1 MKRIVGVICVVLM
14 ASVGVSLAA
23 GATAPGN
30 AWLVPKA
37 ERMLKS
43 KVEVGLPVA
52 EKALLE
58 AELRKSVALFNGLQ
72 MWALDAGDENAWWT
86 YGAYANRYEHALRV
100 VDSGLRIEV
109 ANCAGSGRSLQP
121 GRYGRFHC
129 LATSEALS
137 IPSATLEYSAGS
149 ALPTV
154 IEGEA
159 RIVGPYFTQLKV
171 RVTGK
176 ATFAYE

>member
-1 MKRIVGVICVVLM
+1 MKRIVGVICVVLT
-14 ASVGVSLAA
+14 ATVGVSLAA
-23 GATAPGN
+23 GATSPGN

-43 KVEVGLPVA
+43 NAEVGLPVA
-52 EKALLE
+52 EKAVLE
-58 AELRKSVALFNGLQ
+58 SELRQRVAMFNGLQ

-86 YGAYANRYEHALRV
+86 YGVYANRYEHALRV

-129 LATSEALS
+129 LATSRGTEHPL
-137 IPSATLEYSAGS
+137 GH
-149 ALPTV
+149 
-154 IEGEA
+154 A
-159 RIVGPYFTQLKV
+159 RVLRRIGVADRHRG
-171 RVTGK
+171 
-176 ATFAYE
+176 